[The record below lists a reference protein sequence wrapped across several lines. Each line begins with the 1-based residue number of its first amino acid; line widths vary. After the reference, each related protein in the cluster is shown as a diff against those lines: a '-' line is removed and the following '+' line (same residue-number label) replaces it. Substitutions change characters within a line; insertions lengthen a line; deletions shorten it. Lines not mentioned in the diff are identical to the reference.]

1 MTVLTTAL
9 CLWNPPNGA
18 KIYAAGALREAGHL
32 SYGDAVDLNQ
42 ENIRGFDV
50 REFYVGLA
58 ADLKLCGY

>member
-1 MTVLTTAL
+1 M
-9 CLWNPPNGA
+9 GR